1 MSASF
6 PAVMQQRI
14 EEKLNHALAPHY
26 ISVVNE
32 SSQHNVPAG
41 SDAPS
46 Y

>member
-26 ISVVNE
+26 IDVVNE
-32 SSQHNVPAG
+32 SSQH
-41 SDAPS
+41 
-46 Y
+46 